1 MNTRKKNINENIF
14 NLLSESLDEG
24 LEHAKGKLTLKSET
38 LELPPEP
45 PTFSKNRIKKIR
57 EQILKVSQPVFAS
70 ILGCTPSSIKS
81 WERGQN
87 HPNGPAKRLLQL
99 IERDPAYFLEVISAK
114 KGG

>member
-1 MNTRKKNINENIF
+1 MSTRKKVTSENLF
-14 NLLSESLDEG
+14 NLLSDGLDEG
-24 LEHAKGKLTLKSET
+24 LSHAKGKLTLKSET

-57 EQILKVSQPVFAS
+57 EQMLKVSQPVFAS

-81 WERGQN
+81 WERGEN

-99 IERDPAYFLEVISAK
+99 IEKDPAYFLEVISAK
-114 KGG
+114 KV